1 MNKILLELENRRSE
15 AKKGGGKER
24 ILSQHKKGKLTARER
39 IEILVDPGSF
49 EEFDMFVT
57 HRCTDFDLNTKSYPG
72 DGVITGWA
80 TVNNQ
85 LIYLFSQDFT
95 VFGGSLSE
103 TNAQK
108 ICKVMDMAL
117 QNGAPFIGLNDSGGA
132 RIQEGVSS
140 LGGYAEVFK
149 RNILSSGVI
158 PQISVIMGPC
168 AGGAVYSPAITDF
181 IFMVRNSSYMF
192 VTGPDVVKTVTN
204 ESVSSEDLGGAKTH
218 TSKSSVADLAF
229 DNDILALRE
238 VRKLLSFL
246 PSNNRSKTPSR
257 KVIDDPNR
265 LEITTK
271 APPPPAYKPPD
282 APAAP
287 EAPAPQVPKTEAPVP
302 ECPSR
307 AQQLKD
313 PVGKIVEGNRK
324 LVAYEMVG
332 KECLPVF
339 EELSIPDQIVQN
351 IPSPGMVTTT
361 ASIAVVA
368 TSSALLAKPLVDL
381 LLKAVK
387 PTVKKVMKKIAALRG
402 KKTQVES
409 VKDRRDQQRIRSH
422 AIRKLKGKE

>member
-1 MNKILLELENRRSE
+1 MPIPDI
-15 AKKGGGKER
+15 R
-24 ILSQHKKGKLTARER
+24 IDIRDIGIREIGIPRNLTAE
-39 IEILVDPGSF
+39 
-49 EEFDMFVT
+49 
-57 HRCTDFDLNTKSYPG
+57 
-72 DGVITGWA
+72 
-80 TVNNQ
+80 
-85 LIYLFSQDFT
+85 
-95 VFGGSLSE
+95 
-103 TNAQK
+103 
-108 ICKVMDMAL
+108 
-117 QNGAPFIGLNDSGGA
+117 
-132 RIQEGVSS
+132 
-140 LGGYAEVFK
+140 
-149 RNILSSGVI
+149 
-158 PQISVIMGPC
+158 
-168 AGGAVYSPAITDF
+168 SP
-181 IFMVRNSSYMF
+181 
-192 VTGPDVVKTVTN
+192 
-204 ESVSSEDLGGAKTH
+204 
-218 TSKSSVADLAF
+218 
-229 DNDILALRE
+229 LALPIYPPVTTE
-238 VRKLLSFL
+238 IGTPIVNIPGCVEAHKDSDKNTNLKNEDDKGTMTLCDAG
-246 PSNNRSKTPSR
+246 TPSYYP
-257 KVIDDPNR
+257 IQYDPNK

-271 APPPPAYKPPD
+271 APPPPAYKPPE

-287 EAPAPQVPKTEAPVP
+287 EAPAPQVPKTEAPMP

-387 PTVKKVMKKIAALRG
+387 PAVKKVMKKVAALRG
-402 KKTQVES
+402 KKTPVES